1 MVASTRHERALE
13 AALEARNAELKE
25 AKRRARICLPSKQH
39 RTLHLRATLPKKPE
53 EPDGAPKRR
62 YIKLPLD
69 YTARDID
76 EAYRLALALD
86 QDITDWRNGRPFN
99 WAAWE
104 KPESRR
110 QQGSAET
117 FDVLIQRL
125 KDKFF
130 EDRRDHPR
138 PQTVRRYWQT
148 DYESYLNKL
157 DAEKNYNIGHMRE
170 RIESLPLNSSSRK
183 KLSLACKNLMIF
195 KGEPHELIEEIT
207 RLGRGY
213 GKKQLNP
220 RKIPTTANILRGI
233 ELIEDEWKWAFR
245 VLYLYGCRPHELW
258 ESEVTDDGL
267 LQINQGKTGLRPS
280 MPRKGEKDRIEK
292 WQMQGNQLP
301 IWFGKNAEAPE
312 QNLSNQLNR
321 ARIKAGIEWPAY
333 NLRHA
338 WAVQSIKDGINIRLA
353 ARSLGHSVAEHESTY
368 NHWINEEE
376 MKSTMKENM

>member
-1 MVASTRHERALE
+1 LVASTRHERALE
-13 AALEARNAELKE
+13 TALEARNAELKE

-157 DAEKNYNIGHMRE
+157 DAGKNYNIGHMRE

-195 KGEPHELIEEIT
+195 KGEPHELVEEIT

>member
-1 MVASTRHERALE
+1 LVASTRHERALE
-13 AALEARNAELKE
+13 TALEARNAELKE

-148 DYESYLNKL
+148 DYESYLKKL

-183 KLSLACKNLMIF
+183 KLSLACKNLMIH

>member
-1 MVASTRHERALE
+1 LVASTRHERALE
-13 AALEARNAELKE
+13 TALEARNAELKE

-148 DYESYLNKL
+148 DYESYLKKL

-183 KLSLACKNLMIF
+183 KLSLACKNLMIH
-195 KGEPHELIEEIT
+195 KGEPHELVEEIT
-207 RLGRGY
+207 RLGSGY

>member
-1 MVASTRHERALE
+1 
-13 AALEARNAELKE
+13 
-25 AKRRARICLPSKQH
+25 RICLPSKQH

-195 KGEPHELIEEIT
+195 KGEPHEL
-207 RLGRGY
+207 
-213 GKKQLNP
+213 
-220 RKIPTTANILRGI
+220 
-233 ELIEDEWKWAFR
+233 
-245 VLYLYGCRPHELW
+245 
-258 ESEVTDDGL
+258 
-267 LQINQGKTGLRPS
+267 
-280 MPRKGEKDRIEK
+280 
-292 WQMQGNQLP
+292 
-301 IWFGKNAEAPE
+301 
-312 QNLSNQLNR
+312 
-321 ARIKAGIEWPAY
+321 
-333 NLRHA
+333 
-338 WAVQSIKDGINIRLA
+338 
-353 ARSLGHSVAEHESTY
+353 
-368 NHWINEEE
+368 
-376 MKSTMKENM
+376 

>member
-13 AALEARNAELKE
+13 TALEARNAELKE

-104 KPESRR
+104 KPESRG

-195 KGEPHELIEEIT
+195 KGEPHELVEEIT

>member
-13 AALEARNAELKE
+13 TALEARNAELKE

-157 DAEKNYNIGHMRE
+157 DAERNYNIGHMRE

-195 KGEPHELIEEIT
+195 KGEHHESVEEIT

-292 WQMQGNQLP
+292 WKMQGNQLP